1 MTPRDGRVAMEA
13 PMANVAMNVLEFEE
27 RVALDPRP
35 LEALHED
42 MGADAAEAVL
52 ERAMRELTVRL
63 ARIEMREGIE
73 TMADL
78 AQAARGIAVIASE
91 IGMTSLAAVAGD
103 VVETAGRCDVPAAAA
118 TAARLARIGDH
129 SLMAA
134 WEAAAP

>member
-1 MTPRDGRVAMEA
+1 
-13 PMANVAMNVLEFEE
+13 MANAAVNVLEFEE

-35 LEALHED
+35 IEALNDD

-52 ERAMRELTVRL
+52 KRAMRELAARL
-63 ARIEMREGIE
+63 SRIEMREGIE

-78 AQAARGIAVIASE
+78 AQAARGIVGIASE
-91 IGMTSLAAVAGD
+91 VGMTTLAAVASD
-103 VVETAGRCDVPAAAA
+103 VAETAARCDVPAAAA

-134 WEAAAP
+134 WGHAEP

>member
-1 MTPRDGRVAMEA
+1 
-13 PMANVAMNVLEFEE
+13 MANVAMNVLEFEE

-35 LEALHED
+35 IEALQED

-52 ERAMRELTVRL
+52 ERAMRELTTRL
-63 ARIEMREGIE
+63 VRIEMREGIE

-78 AQAARGIAVIASE
+78 ARAARAIARIASE
-91 IGMTSLAAVAGD
+91 VGMTTLSAVASD

-134 WEAAAP
+134 WEHAAP